1 MRKRP
6 VLAGKAAAVLLGG
19 CLLQFGGCNPLTGLL
34 VLAAAPT
41 LSDTFSG
48 LLGGTNTE
56 QPASGQTQP

>member
-1 MRKRP
+1 MRKRN

-19 CLLQFGGCNPLTGLL
+19 CLLQFGGCNPVTGLL

-48 LLGGTNTE
+48 FLGGTTTE
-56 QPASGQTQP
+56 QPAAGQTQP